1 MWNSGV
7 KFHTRTQVLETHES
21 TWCTCIVIKV
31 KINSVSSSCS
41 LHCSSEVVVS
51 DAAVH
56 GRWGVQG
63 SPRSDRMELQHRQ
76 QSQDHK
82 GLCAHFT
89 RPLLPCHPFNTY
101 MHAHTARPTTEWS
114 IFTSIT
120 LDCILFSLL
129 FSLICLHPALLS
141 PFTQYHFFFTQF
153 LSLYFSSGLVLALTS
168 NILWRKIRP
177 TRTRQIKHTRTLNMN
192 ITIPFTLTCPASLRL
207 TGMPSDSMQKEL
219 ATGVVN
225 ALERFLCS
233 HSSTAQFV
241 QCVHVHMLSFM
252 YWQSVCVFAC
262 VWKGV
267 NARYISSCSAYVC
280 TCWLLFSGLT
290 WAGS

>member
-1 MWNSGV
+1 MKG
-7 KFHTRTQVLETHES
+7 HD
-21 TWCTCIVIKV
+21 CTCIFIKV

-51 DAAVH
+51 DAAMH

-63 SPRSDRMELQHRQ
+63 APRSDRMELQHRQ

-89 RPLLPCHPFNTY
+89 RPLSLPCHPFNTY
-101 MHAHTARPTTEWS
+101 MHLARPTTEWS

-120 LDCILFSLL
+120 LDYILLFSLL
-129 FSLICLHPALLS
+129 FSLICLRPVFFLLS
-141 PFTQYHFFFTQF
+141 PNITFFFTQF
-153 LSLYFSSGLVLALTS
+153 LSLYFSSGLILAPTS

-219 ATGVVN
+219 ATFDT
-225 ALERFLCS
+225 LE
-233 HSSTAQFV
+233 
-241 QCVHVHMLSFM
+241 
-252 YWQSVCVFAC
+252 W
-262 VWKGV
+262 
-267 NARYISSCSAYVC
+267 
-280 TCWLLFSGLT
+280 
-290 WAGS
+290 